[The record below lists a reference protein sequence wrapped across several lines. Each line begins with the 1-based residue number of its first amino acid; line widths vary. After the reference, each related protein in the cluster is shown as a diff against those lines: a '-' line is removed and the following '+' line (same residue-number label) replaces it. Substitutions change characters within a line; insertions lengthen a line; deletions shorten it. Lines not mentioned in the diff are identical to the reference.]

1 MKDGY
6 KNCHFYES
14 YENALKR
21 FEKVAKKNY
30 CQITFWQDKRLKRT

>member
-6 KNCHFYES
+6 KNFHFYES

-21 FEKVAKKNY
+21 FEKVAKK
-30 CQITFWQDKRLKRT
+30 IIVKLHFGKIKD

>member
-6 KNCHFYES
+6 KHCHFYES

-21 FEKVAKKNY
+21 FEKVAKK
-30 CQITFWQDKRLKRT
+30 IIVKLHFGKIKD